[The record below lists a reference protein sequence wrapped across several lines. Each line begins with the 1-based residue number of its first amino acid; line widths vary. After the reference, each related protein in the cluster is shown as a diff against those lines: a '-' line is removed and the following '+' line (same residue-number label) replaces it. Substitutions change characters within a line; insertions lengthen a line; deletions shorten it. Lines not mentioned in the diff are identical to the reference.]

1 MKRITLSLIA
11 VCLMSSM
18 VLSAKDVNAINAN
31 EIALVQ
37 QKGGCYKHTSTPQ
50 HVTDKMVSKLG
61 LNAKQAKKLLQL
73 NEKYADLFVKNSGCN
88 NSERQ
93 SCGMK
98 GSCEKP
104 CDTAEQKCEK
114 AENKACCSAAGKGNC
129 TSGCKKECT
138 NECNKEAK
146 SDCKSGSTACKRD
159 DKQCQSGAQEC
170 KKDKPCE
177 KRTAYNAELKKI
189 LTKAQFDKYMR
200 R

>member
-18 VLSAKDVNAINAN
+18 TLSAKDVNVINAN

-37 QKGGCYKHTSTPQ
+37 QKGDCHKRTATPQ

-73 NEKYADLFVKNSGCN
+73 NEKYADLFVQ
-88 NSERQ
+88 SEDCHKAEKQ
-93 SCGMK
+93 ACETK
-98 GSCEKP
+98 GSCKKECNK
-104 CDTAEQKCEK
+104 AEQRCEK
-114 AENKACCSAAGKGNC
+114 TENKACCSAAGKGNC

-146 SDCKSGSTACKRD
+146 SDCKNSSSTCKNDNKECQSEAKECKRN
-159 DKQCQSGAQEC
+159 Q
-170 KKDKPCE
+170 PCE

-189 LTKAQFDKYMR
+189 LTKAQYDKYLR
-200 R
+200 H